1 MDKDSPA
8 KLKYPRASKLNET
21 EDDEK
26 FQIQNNPSNKEKDC
40 QSIIDLCKDNSHTE
54 NKEDKNHKKSLD
66 EWKSRKGHF
75 IQRNNQQYN
84 SDETKQIS
92 QDVNEEKT
100 QNALLHDATYHS
112 IDNRDL
118 DSDNDH
124 KYKHIKLGFMHFY
137 NSRHSDYWALEHT
150 EKTSNELIDARDF
163 QTQDYSREF
172 AKYVTSFLDKCSW
185 YEKSEQVGLPC
196 IW

>member
-1 MDKDSPA
+1 MGKDSPA
-8 KLKYPRASKLNET
+8 ELKYPRASKLNET

-26 FQIQNNPSNKEKDC
+26 FQIQNNPSNKENDC
-40 QSIIDLCKDNSHTE
+40 QSIIDLCKGNSHTE

-66 EWKSRKGHF
+66 EWKSHKGHF
-75 IQRNNQQYN
+75 IHRNNQQYN
-84 SDETKQIS
+84 SDETKLS
-92 QDVNEEKT
+92 PQDVNGEKT

-112 IDNRDL
+112 MDNRDL

-137 NSRHSDYWALEHT
+137 NSRRNSYWALEHT
-150 EKTSNELIDARDF
+150 EKTSNEIDARDF
-163 QTQDYSREF
+163 QKQDYSREF

-185 YEKSEQVGLPC
+185 YEKSEQVSIPC
-196 IW
+196 VW